1 MGYTFDLGKRGRQ
14 SILQAIRVY
23 ANANN
28 VFTFPNALTPYGIDP
43 ETTDGST
50 YVYPLTRI
58 FMAGLSFR
66 F

>member
-1 MGYTFDLGKRGRQ
+1 VYTFP
-14 SILQAIRVY
+14 S
-23 ANANN
+23 
-28 VFTFPNALTPYGIDP
+28 ALDRYGIDP

>member
-1 MGYTFDLGKRGRQ
+1 
-14 SILQAIRVY
+14 
-23 ANANN
+23 
-28 VFTFPNALTPYGIDP
+28 VFTFRNALTPYGIDP